1 MPHNRIAATLSG
13 TAPASTSTDTS
24 AAPPIQRNGDQDTH
38 VGMNVVLQQ
47 AEATKTSLRDAF
59 SQINRLIGSLKRH
72 RRQSKLVQTTLASLK
87 QLQTLDV

>member
-1 MPHNRIAATLSG
+1 MPNNRIAETLSG
-13 TAPASTSTDTS
+13 TVPAST
-24 AAPPIQRNGDQDTH
+24 NGTTPRQANHDSDRDTH

-87 QLQTLDV
+87 QLQTLNV